1 MSDASGIMYVTLA
14 DAGVL
19 PEGQFSLDPG
29 IPLPVDTGPESQRP
43 EALTWEGIV
52 AGILRVLGADPDHE
66 HAEYYRRLVRSVR
79 PEVTQEL
86 TEAGIIKAHNGD
98 LDVARDI
105 FAALAGLEPAN
116 ARMQTNLA
124 LIYQQLASRERRHDP
139 DKADE
144 MEEQAVVQFRKALEM
159 DDAPPE
165 TWLNAGLFFSEI
177 QSWDSALD
185 YLRTFLDIG
194 DDEDQ
199 LREAEK
205 LVRRIER
212 QSLLDEH
219 FKAAYDF
226 IRLGQEDRGIE
237 EINAFLIANPDV
249 WNAWFLLGWA
259 HRRRGRFAEARDA
272 FRRSLELDPQ
282 QTDTHNELALCLM
295 ELGEL
300 DEADA
305 ALRKALVIEP
315 ESVKIISNLA
325 ILAMKRGDHD
335 EAEAF
340 ARTAAE
346 FDPDDPVVVRLI
358 EELEA

>member
-1 MSDASGIMYVTLA
+1 MSDRSDIMYVTLA
-14 DAGVL
+14 EATEL
-19 PEGQFSLDPG
+19 PDGDFSLDPG
-29 IPLPVDTGPESQRP
+29 IPLPVDTGPGEDRP
-43 EALTWEGIV
+43 QSLTWDGIV

-66 HAEYYRRLVRSVR
+66 HAEYYRALVRSVR
-79 PEVTQEL
+79 PDVTNEL

-105 FAALAGLEPAN
+105 FAALAGLEPEN

-124 LIYQQLASRERRHDP
+124 LIFQQLAARERTHNP
-139 DKADE
+139 DHAEDL
-144 MEEQAVVQFRKALEM
+144 EERAVMQFRKALEM

-185 YLRTFLDIG
+185 YLRTFMDIG
-194 DDEDQ
+194 DDDEQ

-205 LVRRIER
+205 LIRKIEH
-212 QSLLDEH
+212 QNLLDEH

-226 IRLGQEDRGIE
+226 IRLGQEDKGIA
-237 EINAFLIANPDV
+237 EIEAFLAANPDV

-272 FRRSLELDPQ
+272 FRKSLELDSE

-295 ELGEL
+295 ETGQL
-300 DEADA
+300 DDADT
-305 ALRKALVIEP
+305 ALRSALQLEP

-325 ILAMKRGDHD
+325 ILALRRGEKD

-340 ARTAAE
+340 ARAAAE
-346 FDPDDPVVVRLI
+346 FDPEDPIVIRLM
-358 EELEA
+358 EELDG